1 MILPDSQAEPSPSLP
16 PHCHIQGSSE
26 RSLLANKRQGGS
38 EELAWGQHMKTGLEE
53 TNLGKEQWALENE
66 SYALLTKN
74 GVREITQ
81 DSFKP
86 LGLTQDWLRKRVTL
100 RVQKRAE
107 GWERKEEG
115 ELCDLLDQVWLE
127 MTRQT
132 VSFKT
137 QIVGFYLLQGLC
149 QM

>member
-1 MILPDSQAEPSPSLP
+1 M
-16 PHCHIQGSSE
+16 
-26 RSLLANKRQGGS
+26 
-38 EELAWGQHMKTGLEE
+38 AWGQHMKTGLEE
-53 TNLGKEQWALENE
+53 TNLGKEKQWALENE
-66 SYALLTKN
+66 SYVLLTKN

-107 GWERKEEG
+107 RWERKEEG
-115 ELCDLLDQVWLE
+115 EPCDLLDQVWLE

-132 VSFKT
+132 LSFKT
-137 QIVGFYLLQGLC
+137 QIIGFYFLQGLC